1 MIHILVTGGAGFI
14 GSSLVEKLLSNPDF
28 FVIAVDN
35 LSTGSLEKLP
45 KKNLDRFRFIK
56 LNVNDYN
63 DISAVFFSYPIDYVF
78 HYAAVVGVQ
87 RTLEQPFNVLKD
99 IYGTENICKLSKN
112 TKVKRVFYSS
122 SSEVYGESVEFP
134 QNEDTTPLNARL
146 PYAAVKNLS
155 EIYLKTF
162 NQEFG
167 LQYSIFRFFNTYGPK
182 QNPDFVISKFI
193 RQAFKEK
200 KITIYGDGSQTRTF
214 CYINDNVD
222 ATYNH
227 LLQCI
232 DNPNL
237 DPKIFNIG
245 NNNETTVLELA
256 NLINKI
262 TNANAELVFLPALK
276 EGDMKRR
283 LPDIT
288 KMKQLLNR
296 PMTSLEDGIKEI
308 LKDTK
313 LIL

>member
-56 LNVNDYN
+56 LDVNDYD

-99 IYGTENICKLSKN
+99 IYGTENICQLSKN

-122 SSEVYGESVEFP
+122 SSEVYGESVDFP

-162 NQEFG
+162 NQEFS
-167 LQYSIFRFFNTYGPK
+167 LQYSIFRFF
-182 QNPDFVISKFI
+182 
-193 RQAFKEK
+193 
-200 KITIYGDGSQTRTF
+200 
-214 CYINDNVD
+214 
-222 ATYNH
+222 
-227 LLQCI
+227 
-232 DNPNL
+232 
-237 DPKIFNIG
+237 
-245 NNNETTVLELA
+245 
-256 NLINKI
+256 
-262 TNANAELVFLPALK
+262 
-276 EGDMKRR
+276 
-283 LPDIT
+283 
-288 KMKQLLNR
+288 
-296 PMTSLEDGIKEI
+296 
-308 LKDTK
+308 
-313 LIL
+313 